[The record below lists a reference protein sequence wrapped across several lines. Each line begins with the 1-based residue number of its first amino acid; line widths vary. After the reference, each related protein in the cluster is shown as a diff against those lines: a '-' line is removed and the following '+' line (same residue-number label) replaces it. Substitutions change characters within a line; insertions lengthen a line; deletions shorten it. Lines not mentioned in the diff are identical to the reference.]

1 MSMDG
6 NEYEGAIDGWKT
18 NLMRSRA
25 MRMGFRGADL
35 EDALQDL
42 AIEVLGFQF
51 NAERAG
57 GCQESTILTGMID
70 CRLKDIRRS
79 KKRAGARDEAIAKIN
94 KLNEVDLEAGQRIES
109 EAEINLLSAKMPKF
123 DQAVLKYLKD
133 GKTIEWM
140 CQKLDCRWHTVK
152 SAVNRIRIE
161 MELHGLIPPGYC
173 DNV

>member
-6 NEYEGAIDGWKT
+6 NEYEGAIDEWKT

-25 MRMGFRGADL
+25 LRMGFRGADL
-35 EDALQDL
+35 QDALQDL
-42 AIEVLGFQF
+42 AIEVLCFQF
-51 NAERAG
+51 DAERG
-57 GCQESTILTGMID
+57 ECKESTILTELID
-70 CRLKDIRRS
+70 CRLKDMRRS
-79 KKRAGARDEAIAKIN
+79 KKRAGARDEAVAKIN
-94 KLNEVDLEAGQRIES
+94 KSRNVDMEASQRIES
-109 EAEINLLSAKMPKF
+109 EAEINLLSAKMSKF